1 MEEQSSI
8 CLQKMMIIML
18 SVILFG
24 LLFTFS
30 FLKKDELIAK
40 AEVISPNNVF
50 IYNAKMASKKKSLTK
65 KLDEV
70 RKFRES
76 LITVNEINDD
86 ENDIISIEQIAYA
99 AVTNIEITDDEI
111 IDNSMN
117 EIKPK
122 DTNDDLVKNENL
134 EDTKDAQD
142 AKNAEKKE
150 ELNGPKV
157 DENIIKDV
165 NSRDEEKIEDIQKA
179 QDVQESQDIQKEQES
194 QENQYEQ
201 KGQESQG
208 VQANQ
213 QELEASNTNYVSY
226 KSLAENNPPTEYKSV
241 YEVSATAYCLCK
253 KCCGKSPSSPNY
265 GMTASGLRIVPGT
278 GVKAI
283 AVDTSVIPL
292 GSKVYVE
299 GLNGAWDYGYAT
311 AADTGSAIKN
321 NKIDLYMDTHSE
333 CLSWGRK
340 TVKVYVVE

>member
-30 FLKKDELIAK
+30 FLEKDELIAK
-40 AEVISPNNVF
+40 AEVLSPNNVF
-50 IYNAKMASKKKSLTK
+50 IYNAKVAKEQKSLAR
-65 KLDEV
+65 KLDEA

-99 AVTNIEITDDEI
+99 AVTEIEATEDKV
-111 IDNSMN
+111 IDNSMDEMNERDTNEKEITNNAVNTETVANAVNAEAVIEQKEN
-117 EIKPK
+117 EI
-122 DTNDDLVKNENL
+122 DTDKSKN
-134 EDTKDAQD
+134 DTK
-142 AKNAEKKE
+142 
-150 ELNGPKV
+150 
-157 DENIIKDV
+157 
-165 NSRDEEKIEDIQKA
+165 
-179 QDVQESQDIQKEQES
+179 
-194 QENQYEQ
+194 
-201 KGQESQG
+201 
-208 VQANQ
+208 
-213 QELEASNTNYVSY
+213 YVSY
-226 KSLAENNPPTEYKSV
+226 KSLAENNPPAEYKSV

-265 GMTASGLRIVPGT
+265 GMTASGLKIVPGT

-283 AVDTSVIPL
+283 AVDTSLIPL